1 MNFIKLLKYKFFKN
15 KFKFICPGAFSQV
28 YIYHDGR
35 VFLCPDCMMKDE
47 AEIGNLNNNN
57 FEEIWNSKQAQ
68 KIRKEI
74 LKQRYNYCYP
84 PICFSKSNYNNR
96 LIPKKRVEYTPM
108 QKSFPKMVCLG
119 PDWEC
124 NANCIMCRGE
134 LCRLSN
140 DELKKFND
148 RIDKIYMPILK
159 DAEVLTLST
168 TGDPFASRST
178 RLLMTTASSRYPN
191 LKFSLITNGILCD
204 EYNCRETGI
213 LDRMSNVMVSVHG
226 SNEETYNKI
235 VKNGNFQ
242 KVSENIKW
250 LSKLKEEHKIDGL
263 YLAFVVSAKNYD
275 DIPNFIEFAKQNNT
289 VALFWGCYSWDNNLS
304 YSDEP
309 LKITDPAHP
318 KHHLLIDVLNSV
330 EPDTPYSKFSAEL
343 LYIRKHSKNK

>member
-1 MNFIKLLKYKFFKN
+1 MNLIKFLKYKFFKN
-15 KFKFICPGAFSQV
+15 KFNFICPGAFSQV

-35 VFLCPDCMMKDE
+35 VFLCPDCMMKEE
-47 AEIGNLNNNN
+47 AEIGNLNNNS
-57 FEEIWNSKQAQ
+57 FEKIWNSKQAK

-96 LIPKKRVEYTPM
+96 LIPRNSIEFSTV

-124 NANCIMCRGE
+124 NVNCVMCRAE
-134 LCRLSN
+134 ICRLN
-140 DELKKFND
+140 DDDLEKFND

-178 RLLMTTASSRYPN
+178 KLLMKTAANRYPN

-204 EYNCRETGI
+204 EHNCRETGI
-213 LDRMSNVMVSVHG
+213 LNRMSNVMVSVHG
-226 SNEETYNKI
+226 SNEETYDKV

-250 LSKLKEEHKIDGL
+250 LSKLKAEHKIQGL

-275 DIPNFIEFAKQNNT
+275 DIPKFIEFAKQNNAI
-289 VALFWGCYSWDNNLS
+289 ALFWGCYTWGNNLS
-304 YSDEP
+304 HSDEP
-309 LKITDPAHP
+309 LEITDPSHP
-318 KHHLLIDVLNSV
+318 KHQLLVDVLNSI
-330 EPDTPYSKFSAEL
+330 EPETPYSKFAAKL